1 MTLLLGSGALQF
13 GVFTLKSGRESPYF
27 FNLGAV
33 TRGQGIITLGRCYA
47 RALLDSAWGFDV
59 VFGPAYKGIPIAT
72 AAAVA
77 LFERGCNT
85 SIAYN
90 RKEAKDHGEGGKL
103 VGEVRGKRVVIVDDI
118 LTAGTAARQSIDLL
132 RAEGAEVVGLLVALD
147 RQEVGS
153 DGRSA
158 TEALAADYAVPVESV
173 ARFDDVIAC
182 VREQGNPDQL
192 KALVAYRAQFGRD
205 GE

>member
-1 MTLLLGSGALQF
+1 
-13 GVFTLKSGRESPYF
+13 
-27 FNLGAV
+27 
-33 TRGQGIITLGRCYA
+33 
-47 RALLDSAWGFDV
+47 
-59 VFGPAYKGIPIAT
+59 
-72 AAAVA
+72 
-77 LFERGCNT
+77 
-85 SIAYN
+85 
-90 RKEAKDHGEGGKL
+90 
-103 VGEVRGKRVVIVDDI
+103 
-118 LTAGTAARQSIDLL
+118 TAGTAARQSIDLL